1 MHGDSS
7 SHHAWLPAAMRSAAT
22 LTYQQDQMPK
32 KIVQPQPFMSATDP
46 SNGQSYSAL
55 DEGAKDADS
64 NEEDWGPA
72 TLDLSTI
79 PGMMTEESPRA
90 LAGQIAHENLHIY
103 LENFSPCALPRCESV
118 DGEQVRSHI
127 NVAYLCPSCW
137 QANGPGSSH
146 LQRWTDKRCR

>member
-1 MHGDSS
+1 MHAWGACGTAVVIMHGCP
-7 SHHAWLPAAMRSAAT
+7 LRCAALRP
-22 LTYQQDQMPK
+22 YQQDQTPK
-32 KIVQPQPFMSATDP
+32 GIVQTQPFMSATDP
-46 SNGQSYSAL
+46 RNGQSYSAL
-55 DEGAKDADS
+55 DEGAKGADS

-79 PGMMTEESPRA
+79 PGMTEESPRA
-90 LAGQIAHENLHIY
+90 LAGQIAHDLENLTT
-103 LENFSPCALPRCESV
+103 CALPRCESV

-137 QANGPGSSH
+137 QANGSGSSH